1 MSYFRMNQYI
11 DVCVDDHAKYDVL
24 VPRKNE

>member
-1 MSYFRMNQYI
+1 MSYFRLNQYI
-11 DVCVDDHAKYDVL
+11 DVCVDNHTKYDVL